1 MGVER
6 LEETGKKSLPERDH
20 SREEEGGWR
29 DAGGLV
35 VDASGSES
43 RRPIERVEIGF
54 VVEVETGSN
63 RIGELKR
70 HWYTR
75 T

>member
-1 MGVER
+1 MGIER
-6 LEETGKKSLPERDH
+6 LEEKGKKSSPERDH
-20 SREEEGGWR
+20 SREEEGDWR

-35 VDASGSES
+35 VDTSGSGWRQS
-43 RRPIERVEIGF
+43 VERVEVDF
-54 VVEVETGSN
+54 VVEAETGSN
-63 RIGELKR
+63 RIGGQRR